1 MKDETATTPA
11 STSLHELG
19 ERYFHTQHT
28 YDPYNATLLGLH
40 EFDQLAG
47 DPSREASEAAAN
59 EFVRIADELATID
72 QSSLSLAGS
81 VDHSVLTVLTRGA
94 ERDARDSLWAANAS
108 AKSYVSRQGLIFQ
121 TVPVMTIT
129 DTDGAERY
137 LSRLA
142 GIGETL
148 RALGDRYVLEAGVGR
163 TPTALGVSH
172 AARQLDGYLALE
184 LEQDALLKPTIAYGD
199 ANVRARAI
207 ETVEKT
213 IRPAMAALAARLRS
227 ELLPNARPND
237 KVGISNIPGGE
248 EGYVG
253 ALARHTT
260 TTLTAEQ
267 VHQIGLAAL
276 EELRPRWSEIG
287 QRAIGESDF
296 SIIAERMRSDMSL
309 RFQSSEE
316 IVQVAEN
323 ALYRAESVR
332 NDYFPRYDIPD
343 CVIEQINPID
353 AENTALAYYRP
364 PAVDG
369 SRPGAHCLLAS
380 DPQSRF
386 KFEYECLAFHES
398 VPGHHLQ
405 LATAQTLDIPR
416 YRRYLDAE
424 ACSFN
429 EGWGLYSEQLAEE
442 IGLYTSAVDLLG
454 MLSFSALR
462 ACRLVVDTGIH
473 YYGWSREKAIDFM
486 WQNTAT
492 TESHVRNEVDRYI
505 AWPGQAV
512 SYVIGKREILR
523 LREGAKS
530 ELGERFSI
538 AGFHGAVLENGA
550 VPLPVLKQQ
559 IYRWQSAVA
568 QNAVAQNASS
578 ERQNHAN
585 STSRTYSTS
594 HTNSNTKD

>member
-1 MKDETATTPA
+1 MEDHTATAPA
-11 STSLHELG
+11 SEALTKLG

-28 YDPYNATLLGLH
+28 YDPYNATLLGLDD
-40 EFDQLAG
+40 FDHLAG
-47 DPSREASEAAAN
+47 DPSRDASEAAAD
-59 EFVRIADELATID
+59 EFVRIADDLATID
-72 QSSLSLAGS
+72 SSSLNLADS
-81 VDHSVLTVLTRGA
+81 VDHGVLSVLTRAAG
-94 ERDARDSLWAANAS
+94 RDARDSLWAANAS

-121 TVPVMTIT
+121 TVPVMTMT

-142 GIGETL
+142 GIGASL
-148 RALGDRYVLEAGVGR
+148 NALGDRYVLEANEGR
-163 TPTALGVSH
+163 TPTELGVSH
-172 AARQLDGYLALE
+172 AARQLDGYLALG

-199 ANVRARAI
+199 AGVRARAI
-207 ETVEKT
+207 QTVEKT
-213 IRPAMAALAARLRS
+213 IRPAMAALAERLRAD
-227 ELLPNARPND
+227 LLPTARPND
-237 KVGISNIPGGE
+237 KVGIRNIPGGE
-248 EGYVG
+248 EGYYG

-260 TTLTAEQ
+260 TTLTPEQ
-267 VHQIGLAAL
+267 VHQIGLDTL
-276 EELRPRWSEIG
+276 EDLRPRWSEIG
-287 QRAIGESDF
+287 RRAIGESEL
-296 SIIAERMRSDMSL
+296 SAIAERMRSDMSL
-309 RFQSSEE
+309 RFTTSEQ
-316 IVQVAEN
+316 IVQVAES
-323 ALYRAESVR
+323 ALNRAEAVR
-332 NDYFPRYDIPD
+332 NQYFPHYDIPD

-380 DPQSRF
+380 DPESRF
-386 KFEYECLAFHES
+386 TFEYECLAFHES

-442 IGLYTSAVDLLG
+442 IGLYSSDVDLLG

-492 TESHVRNEVDRYI
+492 TQSHVRNEVDRYI

-512 SYVIGKREILR
+512 SYVIGKREILS
-523 LREGAKS
+523 LREDAKR
-530 ELGERFSI
+530 ELGDRFSI

-550 VPLPVLKQQ
+550 VPLPVLRQQ
-559 IYRWQSAVA
+559 IHRWQAA
-568 QNAVAQNASS
+568 IQAHQ
-578 ERQNHAN
+578 H
-585 STSRTYSTS
+585 
-594 HTNSNTKD
+594 